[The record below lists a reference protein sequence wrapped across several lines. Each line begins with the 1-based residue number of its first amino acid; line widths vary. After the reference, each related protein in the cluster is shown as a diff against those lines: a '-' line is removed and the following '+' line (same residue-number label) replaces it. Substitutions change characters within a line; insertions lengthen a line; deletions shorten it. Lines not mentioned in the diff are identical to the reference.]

1 MMASKVLTLQ
11 YGQLGMPTGPSVNQ
25 LSMGPPWEWP
35 PKPLIASFEKY
46 TQWEGKKMIMPRYV
60 HLLTSISG
68 NRCLVHLC
76 IIWYNSFDTFRQ
88 PFFKSLKVCIHNR
101 SYHTIYYVVMLRFL
115 LVLGVFISKAGLI
128 VCEVEDYLQ
137 SEYQTKTFLMV
148 ICPMPL
154 AQIPNALTKSCP
166 ALSLLSCIHLTLNV
180 KCKIKSCDVNI
191 RIMSWLSTR

>member
-1 MMASKVLTLQ
+1 MCIYLLAF
-11 YGQLGMPTGPSVNQ
+11 PA
-25 LSMGPPWEWP
+25 
-35 PKPLIASFEKY
+35 IAA
-46 TQWEGKKMIMPRYV
+46 
-60 HLLTSISG
+60 
-68 NRCLVHLC
+68 
-76 IIWYNSFDTFRQ
+76 WYIYASFDTICLIHFDN
-88 PFFKSLKVCIHNR
+88 PFKSLKVCTHNR

-166 ALSLLSCIHLTLNV
+166 ALSLLSYIHLTLNV
-180 KCKIKSCDVNI
+180 KCKI
-191 RIMSWLSTR
+191 MSHILVLCHD